1 MHPARRR
8 PALRPQV
15 ISPPADSSHSV
26 VAGIPLELEHIETG
40 MYRGQP
46 RVSSSPMSSIF
57 GGEVVAQALCAAG
70 NTVAADRAVHSL
82 HAYFL
87 RRGDPRAAVLYRAED
102 IRDGTSFTTRRV
114 VAQQHGEAILSMAAS
129 FYRAETGLSHQVP
142 VGDAP
147 PPQATPPPQQSPAAA
162 EGGYWSWLER
172 LSARFPFELRFVD
185 PPPRVTVLDAHPRR
199 AAVGTA
205 DPRLRH
211 RLCLRPAAAVHR
223 RSSPRPGDSS
233 ARSSHRQP
241 SRTTY
246 ALTTSC
252 STNSTPTGRAVA
264 ARCAAE
270 RCSIPP
276 GLWWQPWPKRGC
288 CGGGGRE
295 IPPPYFPSHSYLRY
309 S

>member
-1 MHPARRR
+1 
-8 PALRPQV
+8 V

-185 PPPRVTVLDAHPRR
+185 PPPRVTAGR
-199 AAVGTA
+199 AAPARFRFWMRTRDALPSAPLIHACATA
-205 DPRLRH
+205 YASDQL
-211 RLCLRPAAAVHR
+211 LLSTAAARHGLVIVQPGPHIA
-223 RSSPRPGDSS
+223 SLPERPT
-233 ARSSHRQP
+233 R
-241 SRTTY
+241 
-246 ALTTSC
+246 
-252 STNSTPTGRAVA
+252 
-264 ARCAAE
+264 
-270 RCSIPP
+270 
-276 GLWWQPWPKRGC
+276 
-288 CGGGGRE
+288 
-295 IPPPYFPSHSYLRY
+295 
-309 S
+309 